1 MGLEDGRSGQIVRPT
16 TLTARWKP
24 GQCRQRHTLLEVYAD
39 FHPTTVAPIPRAM
52 QGPSA
57 QTGYREPTM
66 TAPSRILVGV
76 DGSVHAEGALR
87 WATDLGAALGAE
99 VITVHALGMLNL
111 GARPSTPSHE
121 HHEEVRGLLENE
133 WTQALRSSGVSYRCL
148 LVDGNPVLAL
158 MHVAEEQ
165 DAGLIVVGTRG
176 AGGFPGLQL
185 GNTEPPVAT
194 ARQSSRGR
202 RTPDQ

>member
-1 MGLEDGRSGQIVRPT
+1 MLSNLR
-16 TLTARWKP
+16 AR
-24 GQCRQRHTLLEVYAD
+24 
-39 FHPTTVAPIPRAM
+39 
-52 QGPSA
+52 
-57 QTGYREPTM
+57 
-66 TAPSRILVGV
+66 
-76 DGSVHAEGALR
+76 
-87 WATDLGAALGAE
+87 AA
-99 VITVHALGMLNL
+99 
-111 GARPSTPSHE
+111 STPSHE

-185 GNTEPPVAT
+185 GSTSHQLLQHARVPVVAVPH
-194 ARQSSRGR
+194 Q
-202 RTPDQ
+202 

>member
-1 MGLEDGRSGQIVRPT
+1 
-16 TLTARWKP
+16 
-24 GQCRQRHTLLEVYAD
+24 
-39 FHPTTVAPIPRAM
+39 
-52 QGPSA
+52 
-57 QTGYREPTM
+57 M

-99 VITVHALGMLNL
+99 VIAVHALGMLSNL
-111 GARPSTPSHE
+111 RSRAAPNPSQE
-121 HHEEVRGLLENE
+121 HHEEVRRLLENE
-133 WTQALRSSGVSYRCL
+133 WTQALRSAGVSYRCV

-165 DAGLIVVGTRG
+165 DASLIVVGTRG

-185 GNTEPPVAT
+185 GSTSHQLLQHATVPVVAVPH
-194 ARQSSRGR
+194 Q
-202 RTPDQ
+202 